1 MDHTVFVIKIPE
13 FYPEAVCVLYI
24 IIIIIIINMTQ
35 ICSSRSTTDSLIK
48 QKMRLT
54 GRRSRHK
61 NRRLCI

>member
-35 ICSSRSTTDSLIK
+35 ICSSRSTTDRLITAENETDRQTK
-48 QKMRLT
+48 SPQK
-54 GRRSRHK
+54 
-61 NRRLCI
+61 

>member
-35 ICSSRSTTDSLIK
+35 ICSSRSTTDSLITAENETDRQTK
-48 QKMRLT
+48 SPQK
-54 GRRSRHK
+54 
-61 NRRLCI
+61 